1 MSTREFQLMLACA
14 RSRPD
19 AQSITELL
27 RQNINWQALLRLARQ
42 HYVRPMLFKSLKSV
56 SWDAVPQTTQIE
68 LERFNKTNVQ
78 KNLLFTAELL
88 RLFDLFHQNQI
99 PIATFK
105 GPILAMSVY

>member
-27 RQNINWQALLRLARQ
+27 RQNINWQALVRLACQ
-42 HYVRPMLFKSLKSV
+42 HYVRPMLFKSLKSFC
-56 SWDAVPQTTQIE
+56 WDAVPHATQLE
-68 LERFNKTNVQ
+68 LRRFNKANVQ

-88 RLFDLFHQNQI
+88 RLFDVFHQNRI
-99 PIATFK
+99 PIVT
-105 GPILAMSVY
+105 